1 MDAAAASPAA
11 LAAPDA
17 PGAPLALLEAID
29 RDGLVRQAWRI
40 DRWPATIGRALD
52 NTVVLSDAHVA
63 AHHATIDLVAL
74 PSSSTSTLHDPDA
87 PAEVA
92 RATEPTRIA
101 LTAGATRN
109 GVALG
114 RDRLKSGESRVV
126 VDSGSDLDF
135 HVGRTQLR
143 LRLAG
148 HALAPELA
156 MAPAVTSDR
165 HWLPTLAVAVVVL
178 LFVLAN
184 TWIDTDPDN
193 LSRAAG
199 GVVLT
204 TIAAG
209 AIWCGL
215 WALLS
220 KTFTR
225 QGHFGW
231 HVRVF
236 VIATL
241 TTMVL
246 AALPPLVAFA
256 FSWPWVTDFSFIAVY
271 ATIAAAI
278 YFHLLAVEPARVR
291 LMRAVAIT
299 GFLAGVALSLWFNVQ
314 RTGRPGE
321 ELYMN
326 HLFPPQARVAKPVPV
341 DRFVQGLAPMQ
352 AILDRKAKEP
362 ASGDG
367 DARQGGDDEE

>member
-1 MDAAAASPAA
+1 MDAAARPGA
-11 LAAPDA
+11 LAAP
-17 PGAPLALLEAID
+17 GAALALVEAID
-29 RDGLVRQAWRI
+29 CDGLVRQAWRI
-40 DRWPATIGRALD
+40 DRWPVTIGRALD

-63 AHHATIDLVAL
+63 AHHATIDLVAPAPPL
-74 PSSSTSTLHDPDA
+74 DVDVDVPSEAVPAPDA
-87 PAEVA
+87 
-92 RATEPTRIA
+92 TRIA
-101 LTAGATRN
+101 VTAGATRN
-109 GVALG
+109 GVAIG
-114 RDRLKSGESRVV
+114 RDRLSAGESRVV
-126 VDSGSDLDF
+126 VDTRSDLDL

-143 LRLAG
+143 VRLAG
-148 HALAPELA
+148 QTLDPELV

-165 HWLPTLAVAVVVL
+165 HWLPTLAIALVVL
-178 LFVLAN
+178 LFVLAT

-193 LSRAAG
+193 FSRAAG
-199 GVVLT
+199 AITLT

-236 VIATL
+236 VIASL
-241 TTMVL
+241 ATMVL
-246 AALPPLVAFA
+246 GALPPLVAFA
-256 FSWPWVTDFSFIAVY
+256 FSWPWVTDFSFVAVY
-271 ATIAAAI
+271 ATVAAAI

-291 LMRAVAIT
+291 LMRAMAIT
-299 GFLAGVALSLWFNVQ
+299 GFVAGVALSLWFNVQ

-326 HLFPPQARVAKPVPV
+326 HLFPPQLRVARPVAV
-341 DRFVQGLAPMQ
+341 DRFVQELGPMQ

-367 DARQGGDDEE
+367 DPRAGGDDDE